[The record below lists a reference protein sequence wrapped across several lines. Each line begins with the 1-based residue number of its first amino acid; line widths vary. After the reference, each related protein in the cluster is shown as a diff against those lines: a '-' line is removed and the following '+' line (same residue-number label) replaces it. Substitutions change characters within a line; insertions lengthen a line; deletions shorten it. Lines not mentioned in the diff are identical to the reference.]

1 MNIDVAKE
9 KLRTYFDEAC
19 KVLNVNH
26 ETIDF
31 AYEGIG
37 ERFKTNDVTCE
48 TAENILYIN
57 LKWLEM
63 LPDNDNGDYDL
74 RHQMYHEARHFYQ
87 HNAIADY
94 HTRGKTTELPSTI
107 KKWEF
112 ESSNYK
118 PNEGTEEERKAY
130 AVQDVEIDANAFA
143 IAMLH
148 ANGIDKARIPAELM
162 VETSKRAQE
171 IYSRLERLGRWKK
184 HKKVNE
190 Q

>member
-1 MNIDVAKE
+1 MNLDLAKV
-9 KLRTYFDEAC
+9 KLRTYFEEAC

-48 TAENILYIN
+48 TAGNKLYIN
-57 LKWLEM
+57 LKWLDT
-63 LPDNDNGDYDL
+63 LPNNDNGDYDL
-74 RHQMYHEARHFYQ
+74 QHQMYHEARHFYQ
-87 HNAIADY
+87 HKAIADY

-130 AVQDVEIDANAFA
+130 AAQVVEIDANAFA

-148 ANGIDKARIPAELM
+148 SNGIDKARISEELM
-162 VETSKRAQE
+162 IETHKRALE
-171 IYSRLERLGRWKK
+171 IYSQLDRIGRWKNY
-184 HKKVNE
+184 KKVNK